1 MKSHLFLLTIIILL
15 FSVCKTEPTFED
27 KGFLSLEKWD
37 FERDGIRKL
46 DGKWEFYWKKLLL
59 TPEDF
64 DKEPKKFVPV
74 PSVWND
80 YNSDITGNYK
90 IESGTISKVINL
102 LIPGAGGEGF
112 GTYRLKLTHVPIGKI
127 LAFKVDDYATAF
139 NLFVNGKLI
148 AKDGNVETSAQMI
161 PRTRPDIY
169 YFYSDAENMDIVVQV
184 SNFYNA
190 KGGFWHSLK
199 LGTKEQIE
207 KEWETKLTIEFFL
220 IGSLVF
226 MGLYSIILF
235 SMIRKN
241 SSSLFFGAFC
251 LIVSLRQ
258 LVAGSK
264 YLLHYFPDMPW
275 ELYMKTEYLTFY
287 LAMPIFASY
296 NASLF
301 PKEYKRIAL
310 KFFYGI
316 AIGFS
321 GIIILTPSLF
331 YTKTPVL
338 YQIITILCIVYNL
351 YVLLVA
357 MYRKRKGARIFL
369 VASLIFSVTIINDI
383 IFAHEAV
390 STGYVLSFGFFIFIF
405 LQSFLLSKRFS
416 LSFKEVDNLSKEL
429 SVLNEGLEKKVEERT
444 SQLQSL
450 SEKISKYIPSQV
462 YQSIFTGTKE
472 VKIETHR
479 KVLTVFFSDIKGFS
493 EITDTIEPEKLSFIL
508 NDYLNE
514 MSIIALKFGGTIDKF
529 IGDAVMIFFGDPES
543 KGEKEDAISCVSM
556 AIAMR
561 ERMKF
566 LQTKWTNL
574 GIAKP
579 FQIRVG
585 VNTGYCTVGNFGS
598 EERLSYTIVGNQVNL
613 ASRLES
619 NSEPDQIL
627 ISHETYSLIK
637 EIIRCEHQGEIKVKG
652 IAHPV
657 VTYKVKDF
665 YEKSNESNAELFEH
679 IEGLKLQIDFGKIDK
694 AKVGEFLNNIISRL
708 E

>member
-1 MKSHLFLLTIIILL
+1 M
-15 FSVCKTEPTFED
+15 
-27 KGFLSLEKWD
+27 SLEDLD
-37 FERDGIRKL
+37 FGKKGIVKL
-46 DGKWEFYWKKLLL
+46 DGEWEFYWKKFLL
-59 TPEDF
+59 TQEDF
-64 DKEPKKFVPV
+64 EKESDKNYVQI
-74 PSVWND
+74 PSTWND
-80 YNSDITGNYK
+80 YSAKLKGEEEVTSIFLRL
-90 IESGTISKVINL
+90 INDK
-102 LIPGAGGEGF
+102 LIPLFGGEGYGSF
-112 GTYRLKLTHVPIGKI
+112 RLRLSHLPVGKI
-127 LAFKVDDYATAF
+127 LALKVDDFGTAF
-139 NLFVNGKLI
+139 SLFINERLI
-148 AKDGNVETSAQMI
+148 AKDGTVSQSSDMQ

-169 YFYSDAENMDIVVQV
+169 YFYSDKETIDIVVHV

-207 KEWETKLTIEFFL
+207 KEWETNLTIEFFL
-220 IGSLVF
+220 IGSLVV

-235 SMIRKN
+235 LMIQKN
-241 SSSLFFGAFC
+241 SSSLFFGIFC
-251 LIVSLRQ
+251 LLISLRQ

-264 YLLHYFPDMPW
+264 YLLHYFPDTPW
-275 ELYMKTEYLTFY
+275 ELYMKVEYLTFY
-287 LAMPIFASY
+287 TAVPVFISY
-296 NASLF
+296 TSSLF
-301 PKEYKRIAL
+301 PRESKRIAL
-310 KFFYGI
+310 KYFYII
-316 AIGFS
+316 ALLFS
-321 GIIILTPSLF
+321 GIVIFTYSSV
-331 YTKTPVL
+331 YTRTPVL
-338 YQIITILCIVYNL
+338 YHIVIVLCLIYNL
-351 YVLLVA
+351 YIIFIAVHK
-357 MYRKRKGARIFL
+357 KRESSKTFL
-369 VASLIFSVTIINDI
+369 IASLIFAVTIINDI
-383 IFAHEAV
+383 LYARGII
-390 STGYVLSFGFFIFIF
+390 STGYILSFGFFIFIF

-416 LSFKEVDNLSKEL
+416 LSFKEVDTLSKEL

-444 SQLQSL
+444 SQLKSL
-450 SEKISKYIPSQV
+450 SEKISRYIPSQV
-462 YQSIFTGTKE
+462 YQSIFSGAKE

-637 EIIRCEHQGEIKVKG
+637 EIIHCEHQGEIKVKG

-665 YEKSNESNAELFEH
+665 FEKSNETEEELFEH
-679 IEGLKLQIDFGKIDK
+679 IDGLKLQIDFGKIDK
-694 AKVGEFLNNIISRL
+694 AKAGEFLNNIIGRL